1 MAEINKNN
9 YDKYKQLLKIYDTSY
24 STKKIK
30 KEYPIEYNDAN
41 LRIYL
46 SLALSMAAMVCGM
59 VLFAH
64 LLPLKLFLPLTAT
77 LIAVT
82 TTAGVYKAMNALV
95 NRNNLPIEVFKR
107 ENFEL
112 EIMPREKLVEELTK
126 FEAKEKI
133 KTEEY
138 AEEKRL
144 HQIPKE
150 IGLDFK
156 LASKKISTEEKIEL
170 LENEKAFWET
180 ALVEEQEKKKIKKL

>member
-138 AEEKRL
+138 AEGKVISQSRVAGTEIVKETTLTIEDAKKPTKKEEK
-144 HQIPKE
+144 K
-150 IGLDFK
+150 
-156 LASKKISTEEKIEL
+156 TEEKTKTDDKTSDGDKES
-170 LENEKAFWET
+170 E
-180 ALVEEQEKKKIKKL
+180 